1 MSKSSF
7 GVIGLGVMGSNI
19 GKNIAGKGISLSVY
33 NRPEGGEENLVEE
46 FLADVPSAESVQ
58 GFTELPEFVNSLER
72 PAKILLMIKSGP
84 PVDSVIEQ
92 LLPLL
97 REGDVII
104 DGGNSHF
111 RDTRRRM
118 QYLSGKNIHFLGCGI
133 SGGAQGARTGPS
145 IMPGGA
151 PGGYQKVSAILESIA
166 ARDDSGEPC
175 CSFIGEDGAG
185 HFVKMVHNGIEYA
198 EMQLLAELWH
208 LLSNHKNNEEIAG
221 LFSAWNQGELNN
233 YLLEITIQILL
244 KKEGDDFLLDLILDK
259 AEHKGTGSWSVQAA
273 LECGMPATMN
283 AAAVFARYISFFKE
297 QRRQL
302 RLQNTKQ
309 TSSEIDASELRNA
322 YQFARL
328 INHQQGFELIRMAA
342 SEYQW
347 EVYLSEIARIWT
359 NGCIIKSALMKE
371 LVKTFSAH
379 EQILEQRDRLDLL
392 RDTEPDISAIIK
404 EGITRRIPLSA
415 FSAALWYWV
424 SMTTDRLPANLIQA
438 QRDFFGGHTY
448 QRVDKSPDQ
457 YFHTN
462 WEE

>member
-1 MSKSSF
+1 MHKSSF

-33 NRPEGGEENLVEE
+33 NRPEGGEENLVEK
-46 FLADVPSAESVQ
+46 FLAEVPSAVQVQ
-58 GFTELPEFVNSLER
+58 GFTVLPEFVSSLER
-72 PAKILLMIKSGP
+72 PAKILLMIKSGS

-97 REGDVII
+97 REGDVVI

-111 RDTRRRM
+111 GDTRRRM
-118 QYLSGKNIHFLGCGI
+118 KYLSAKNIHFLGCGI
-133 SGGAQGARTGPS
+133 SGGAKGARNGPS
-145 IMPGGA
+145 IMPGGTA
-151 PGGYQKVSAILESIA
+151 EGYKKVSTILESIA
-166 ARDDSGEPC
+166 ANDENNNPC
-175 CSFIGEDGAG
+175 CTFIGKDGAG

-208 LLSNHKNNEEIAG
+208 LLSRHKNNKEIAG
-221 LFSAWNQGELNN
+221 LFAEWNQGELNN

-273 LECGMPATMN
+273 LELGMPATMN

-297 QRRQL
+297 QRQQL
-302 RLQNTKQ
+302 DLSPFKQ
-309 TSSEIDASELRNA
+309 ASSKIDVSELRNA
-322 YQFARL
+322 YQFSRL
-328 INHQQGFELIRMAA
+328 INHHQGFELIRMAA

-347 EVYLSEIARIWT
+347 ELSLSEIARIWT
-359 NGCIIKSALMKE
+359 NGCIIKSSLMKK
-371 LVKTFSAH
+371 LVKTFSEY
-379 EQILEQRDRLDLL
+379 EQVLEQRERLDAL
-392 RDTEPDISAIIK
+392 RETESDISAIVK
-404 EGITRRIPLSA
+404 EGIDRRIPLPA
-415 FSAALWYWV
+415 FSAALCYWIG
-424 SMTTDRLPANLIQA
+424 MTTGRLPSNLIQA

-448 QRVDKSPDQ
+448 QRVDKSRDQ